1 MTLKKQLLLAISGLF
16 LLVFIVVQT
25 LTVLSTRDYLQQ
37 QLASHAQDA
46 ATTLSKTLQTAL
58 QQHDATLAA
67 TEIASVFDR
76 GYYRQMLVLDADGKL
91 LAKRELA
98 DQTVAEPGWV
108 TRLVQ
113 LELQPAEAFVSAGW
127 RQLGKVVVVSHPAYA
142 YQYLWQSMLNLAAWM
157 LALFVLVMLA
167 GLLILRWLLR
177 PLEAMEA
184 MAGGIRQHRF
194 TTIARLPYARELRQ
208 LVMAMNQ
215 MSQHIDQEL
224 SRAAQ
229 QADLLRQQAMQD
241 ALTGLENRESF
252 RLRFHQILQRDEG
265 ISGAWLGL
273 LELEGLHELNQ
284 QHGFAHGDAL
294 LKQIAQGLQQ
304 QIPPHSGLVAR
315 LGGSTFAWLVWEQSA
330 EQVQALAQALRG
342 VLPAQ
347 DSGVRWLAV
356 LSGFSSPAEQA
367 VLLARADFLLAQ
379 ARQQQAWQQVQVHDQ
394 VSSGQLS
401 GMGSQAWRATL
412 TAAQAENRWL
422 LSVQPVLQLADEREL
437 HQELL
442 LRLALPSGDILPAA
456 AFLPMVKRH
465 HLSAIMDRAALS
477 LALEL
482 LTQYADSTQNIAVNI
497 AAASFDDAEWRQW
510 LIDTCNQRLPVRQ
523 RLALE
528 FSEAE
533 LQDAGDAMLSSL
545 PLLREQGVQ
554 IGIDQFGLHPA
565 AVRLLRQLVPD
576 YLKIDPQLLQQAMQD
591 ASWRTHLQAI
601 VQLASAM
608 QIPVIAQKLEN
619 EAMLTFAR
627 ECGLVA
633 GQGFYLAEPLAVQR
647 AFRPYL

>member
-1 MTLKKQLLLAISGLF
+1 
-16 LLVFIVVQT
+16 VVQT

-108 TRLVQ
+108 ARLVQ

-284 QHGFAHGDAL
+284 QQGFAHGDA
-294 LKQIAQGLQQ
+294 AGN
-304 QIPPHSGLVAR
+304 R
-315 LGGSTFAWLVWEQSA
+315 L
-330 EQVQALAQALRG
+330 R
-342 VLPAQ
+342 
-347 DSGVRWLAV
+347 
-356 LSGFSSPAEQA
+356 
-367 VLLARADFLLAQ
+367 RACSNRF
-379 ARQQQAWQQVQVHDQ
+379 R
-394 VSSGQLS
+394 
-401 GMGSQAWRATL
+401 R
-412 TAAQAENRWL
+412 TAGW
-422 LSVQPVLQLADEREL
+422 
-437 HQELL
+437 
-442 LRLALPSGDILPAA
+442 
-456 AFLPMVKRH
+456 
-465 HLSAIMDRAALS
+465 
-477 LALEL
+477 
-482 LTQYADSTQNIAVNI
+482 
-497 AAASFDDAEWRQW
+497 
-510 LIDTCNQRLPVRQ
+510 
-523 RLALE
+523 
-528 FSEAE
+528 
-533 LQDAGDAMLSSL
+533 
-545 PLLREQGVQ
+545 
-554 IGIDQFGLHPA
+554 
-565 AVRLLRQLVPD
+565 
-576 YLKIDPQLLQQAMQD
+576 
-591 ASWRTHLQAI
+591 
-601 VQLASAM
+601 
-608 QIPVIAQKLEN
+608 
-619 EAMLTFAR
+619 
-627 ECGLVA
+627 
-633 GQGFYLAEPLAVQR
+633 
-647 AFRPYL
+647 

>member
-1 MTLKKQLLLAISGLF
+1 
-16 LLVFIVVQT
+16 
-25 LTVLSTRDYLQQ
+25 
-37 QLASHAQDA
+37 
-46 ATTLSKTLQTAL
+46 
-58 QQHDATLAA
+58 
-67 TEIASVFDR
+67 
-76 GYYRQMLVLDADGKL
+76 
-91 LAKRELA
+91 
-98 DQTVAEPGWV
+98 
-108 TRLVQ
+108 
-113 LELQPAEAFVSAGW
+113 
-127 RQLGKVVVVSHPAYA
+127 
-142 YQYLWQSMLNLAAWM
+142 
-157 LALFVLVMLA
+157 
-167 GLLILRWLLR
+167 
-177 PLEAMEA
+177 
-184 MAGGIRQHRF
+184 
-194 TTIARLPYARELRQ
+194 
-208 LVMAMNQ
+208 
-215 MSQHIDQEL
+215 
-224 SRAAQ
+224 
-229 QADLLRQQAMQD
+229 
-241 ALTGLENRESF
+241 
-252 RLRFHQILQRDEG
+252 
-265 ISGAWLGL
+265 
-273 LELEGLHELNQ
+273 
-284 QHGFAHGDAL
+284 
-294 LKQIAQGLQQ
+294 LQQ
-304 QIPPHSGLVAR
+304 QIPAHSGLVAR
-315 LGGSTFAWLVWEQSA
+315 LGGSTFAWLVREQSV
-330 EQVQALAQALRG
+330 EQVQALAQAARRAASTRQRCALAG
-342 VLPAQ
+342 CAQ
-347 DSGVRWLAV
+347 RIFFSGRTGSVAGTRRL
-356 LSGFSSPAEQA
+356 
-367 VLLARADFLLAQ
+367 LLAQ

-565 AVRLLRQLVPD
+565 AVRLLRELTPD
-576 YLKIDPQLLQQAMQD
+576 YLKIAPQLLQQAMQD

-633 GQGFYLAEPLAVQR
+633 GQGLSGRTAGSAAGVSSVSVRRNAKVIVQKS
-647 AFRPYL
+647 ASHDSGGPDFLPTTAGSLC

>member
-1 MTLKKQLLLAISGLF
+1 MTLKKQLLLAMSGLF

-76 GYYRQMLVLDADGKL
+76 GYYRQMLVLDADGKV

-108 TRLVQ
+108 TQLVR

-142 YQYLWQSMLNLAAWM
+142 YQYLWQSMLNLATWM

-177 PLEAMEA
+177 PLEAMES
-184 MAGGIRQHRF
+184 MATGIRQHRF
-194 TTIARLPYARELRQ
+194 TTIERLPYARELRQ
-208 LVMAMNQ
+208 LVRAMNQ

-229 QADLLRQQAMQD
+229 QADTLRQQAMQD

-252 RLRFHQILQRDEG
+252 RLRLNQLLQRDEG
-265 ISGAWLGL
+265 ISQAWLGL

-284 QHGFAHGDAL
+284 QHGFAQGDAVL
-294 LKQIAQGLQQ
+294 RQIAQCLQQ
-304 QIPPHSGLVAR
+304 QIPAHNGLVAR
-315 LGGSTFAWLVWEQSA
+315 LGGSTFAWLIQDQTA
-330 EQVQALAQALRG
+330 AQAQALAQTISTGLS
-342 VLPAQ
+342 LP
-347 DSGVRWLAV
+347 DTGLRWLAV
-356 LSGFSSPAEQA
+356 LSGFSSPAEQG

-379 ARQQQAWQQVQVHDQ
+379 ARQQQAWQQIQVHDEA
-394 VSSGQLS
+394 SSGQLS
-401 GMGSQAWRATL
+401 GMGSQAWRTTL
-412 TAAQAENRWL
+412 TEAQTQNRWL
-422 LSVQPVLQLADEREL
+422 LSVQPVLRFADEHEL

-465 HLSAIMDRAALS
+465 QLSAIMDKAALS

-482 LTQYADSTQNIAVNI
+482 ISRHEGATGRIAVNI
-497 AAASFDDAEWRQW
+497 AAASLQDTEWRLW
-510 LIDTCNQRLPVRQ
+510 LLDGCAGRWPVRQ

-528 FSEAE
+528 FTEAE
-533 LQDAGDAMLSSL
+533 LQDAGDTALGSL
-545 PLLREQGVQ
+545 PLLRENGVQ
-554 IGIDQFGLHPA
+554 IGIDQFGLHPS
-565 AVRLLRQLVPD
+565 AVRMLRQLTPD
-576 YLKIDPQLLQQAMQD
+576 YVKMDPQLLQQAMLD
-591 ASWRTHLQAI
+591 SNWRTHLQAI
-601 VQLASAM
+601 VQLATAM
-608 QIPVIAQKLEN
+608 DIPVIAQKLEN
-619 EAMLTFAR
+619 EAMLQFAR

-633 GQGFYLAEPLAVQR
+633 GQGFYLAEPVSVQR